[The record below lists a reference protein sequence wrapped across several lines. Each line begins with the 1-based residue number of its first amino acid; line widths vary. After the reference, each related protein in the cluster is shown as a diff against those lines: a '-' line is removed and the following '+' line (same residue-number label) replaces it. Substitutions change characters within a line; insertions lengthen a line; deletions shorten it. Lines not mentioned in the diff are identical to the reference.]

1 MVRDDAKLIRMLKT
15 AGGQI
20 EGIIRMMEEKLDLI
34 LQEIGSMKQEMGSMK
49 QEMGSMKQ
57 ELTARIDTLED
68 KVTKVQLTLENETN
82 KKINIIGEG
91 HDLLKER
98 LAEALQMEKKNE
110 RMELEILD
118 MKIHMRDIDYDISNL
133 KRALAIV

>member
-1 MVRDDAKLIRMLKT
+1 
-15 AGGQI
+15 
-20 EGIIRMMEEKLDLI
+20 
-34 LQEIGSMKQEMGSMK
+34 MK

>member
-1 MVRDDAKLIRMLKT
+1 
-15 AGGQI
+15 
-20 EGIIRMMEEKLDLI
+20 MMEEKLDLI
-34 LQEIGSMKQEMGSMK
+34 LQEIGSMKQEMGT
-49 QEMGSMKQ
+49 MKQ

>member
-1 MVRDDAKLIRMLKT
+1 
-15 AGGQI
+15 
-20 EGIIRMMEEKLDLI
+20 MMEEKLDLI

-82 KKINIIGEG
+82 KKINIIGEA

>member
-1 MVRDDAKLIRMLKT
+1 
-15 AGGQI
+15 
-20 EGIIRMMEEKLDLI
+20 MEEKLDLI
-34 LQEIGSMKQEMGSMK
+34 LQEIGSMK

-91 HDLLKER
+91 HDFVKER

>member
-1 MVRDDAKLIRMLKT
+1 
-15 AGGQI
+15 
-20 EGIIRMMEEKLDLI
+20 MMEEKLDLI

-49 QEMGSMKQ
+49 QE
-57 ELTARIDTLED
+57 LTALIDTLED

>member
-1 MVRDDAKLIRMLKT
+1 
-15 AGGQI
+15 
-20 EGIIRMMEEKLDLI
+20 MMEEKLDLI
-34 LQEIGSMKQEMGSMK
+34 LQEIGSMK

-118 MKIHMRDIDYDISNL
+118 MKIHMRDIYYDISNL

>member
-1 MVRDDAKLIRMLKT
+1 
-15 AGGQI
+15 
-20 EGIIRMMEEKLDLI
+20 MMEEKLDLI

-49 QEMGSMKQ
+49 QE
-57 ELTARIDTLED
+57 LTARIDTLED
-68 KVTKVQLTLENETN
+68 NVTKVQLTLENETN

>member
-1 MVRDDAKLIRMLKT
+1 
-15 AGGQI
+15 
-20 EGIIRMMEEKLDLI
+20 MMEEKLDLI
-34 LQEIGSMKQEMGSMK
+34 LQEIGSMK

-68 KVTKVQLTLENETN
+68 KVTKVQLTLENENN

>member
-1 MVRDDAKLIRMLKT
+1 
-15 AGGQI
+15 
-20 EGIIRMMEEKLDLI
+20 MMEEKLDLI
-34 LQEIGSMKQEMGSMK
+34 LQEIGSMKQAMGSMK

>member
-1 MVRDDAKLIRMLKT
+1 
-15 AGGQI
+15 
-20 EGIIRMMEEKLDLI
+20 MMEEKLDLI
-34 LQEIGSMKQEMGSMK
+34 LQEIGSME

>member
-1 MVRDDAKLIRMLKT
+1 
-15 AGGQI
+15 
-20 EGIIRMMEEKLDLI
+20 MMEEKLDLI
-34 LQEIGSMKQEMGSMK
+34 LQEIGSMKQEMGPMK

-110 RMELEILD
+110 MIRRAHPRRMARLFQE
-118 MKIHMRDIDYDISNL
+118 KQNRHST
-133 KRALAIV
+133 

>member
-1 MVRDDAKLIRMLKT
+1 
-15 AGGQI
+15 
-20 EGIIRMMEEKLDLI
+20 MMEEKLDLI
-34 LQEIGSMKQEMGSMK
+34 LQEIGSLK

>member
-1 MVRDDAKLIRMLKT
+1 
-15 AGGQI
+15 
-20 EGIIRMMEEKLDLI
+20 MMEEKLDLI
-34 LQEIGSMKQEMGSMK
+34 LQEIGSMKQEI
-49 QEMGSMKQ
+49 GSMKQ

>member
-1 MVRDDAKLIRMLKT
+1 
-15 AGGQI
+15 
-20 EGIIRMMEEKLDLI
+20 MEEKLDLI

-49 QEMGSMKQ
+49 QEMGSMRQ

-91 HDLLKER
+91 HDLLKGR

-118 MKIHMRDIDYDISNL
+118 MKIHMRDVDYDIRNL
-133 KRALAIV
+133 KRALSVV

>member
-1 MVRDDAKLIRMLKT
+1 
-15 AGGQI
+15 
-20 EGIIRMMEEKLDLI
+20 MMEEKLDLI
-34 LQEIGSMKQEMGSMK
+34 LQEIGSMK

-91 HDLLKER
+91 HDLFKER